1 MTNPKF
7 QKWLFF
13 VINYDNNIID
23 VFIDGK
29 LVGSKENVSPY
40 FKGDA
45 ITIGERDG
53 IHGSIKEIYYYN
65 KVRTPSTIE
74 LLYNLSKNNT

>member
-1 MTNPKF
+1 M
-7 QKWLFF
+7 
-13 VINYDNNIID
+13 ID

-29 LVGSKENVSPY
+29 LVGSKEDVSPY